1 MATRIA
7 EIIGEY
13 MDKDASEI
21 DVNMTFSE
29 IGLDSLDIMELVMQI
44 EEEFDT
50 KIELSQEMNTIT
62 KLADYIAANK

>member
-1 MATRIA
+1 
-7 EIIGEY
+7 

-29 IGLDSLDIMELVMQI
+29 IGLDWLDIMELVMQI